1 MINEKLEKLYAEYC
15 PDKMII
21 PCGVVDEET
30 YLVSK
35 PRIVFLLKEPHSRK
49 AGWSIVGGLRRQ
61 VQRGLTGHP
70 FERGYAY
77 TWVQAGVWA
86 YAILN
91 AFKSYRELKKPLFR
105 AKGIQAIGMTNLKK
119 TGGGATSDREIIREH
134 AKREVD
140 LWRQELEIMEPDL
153 VICGNTYHDVVGNLE
168 LTKVQLLNHNG
179 TPYFYSLWNFG
190 AHKTIILD
198 FWHPARRGNRDE
210 TLKLLEQLIDK
221 VQEKELFAKALFSHT
236 LK

>member
-1 MINEKLEKLYAEYC
+1 MINEKLEKLYTEYC

-21 PCGVVDEET
+21 PCGVVDEEI
-30 YLVSK
+30 YSASK
-35 PRIVFLLKEPHSRK
+35 PRIVFLLKEPHSDET
-49 AGWSIVGGLRRQ
+49 GWSIPCGLRRQ

-70 FERGYAY
+70 FKRDYAY
-77 TWVQAGVWA
+77 TWAQAGVWA

-91 AFKSYRELKKPLFR
+91 GFKSYRELRKPLFR

-119 TGGGATSDREIIREH
+119 TGGSATSDREVIREH

-140 LWRQELEIMEPDL
+140 LWRQELEIMRPDL
-153 VICGNTYHDVVGNLE
+153 VICGNTYRDVTDNLRLPKIWL
-168 LTKVQLLNHNG
+168 LTHKKTHF
-179 TPYFYSLWNFG
+179 FYSLWDLG
-190 AHKTIILD
+190 AHKTIILK
-198 FWHPARRGNRDE
+198 FWHPARRGNRAE